1 MEKSL
6 KKRGYCHVFG
16 DHISL
21 DEGIMPFKF
30 AIERVTD
37 PEKLIPHLFKSTD
50 PEFPNKVKP
59 GDFVIGGQ
67 EFACGKPHVQG
78 FIAMAALNLSV
89 ICESMPYKAMRRAVS
104 VGLPLLTG
112 CNPGADFVKNGDELE
127 VDFQTGEA
135 KNLTRG
141 TSTRLPAM
149 SPILRDIFVNGG
161 MNGALA
167 AWLKSHP
174 EQAEGE
180 PVVLVGAKGVAAV
193 QVKVVGGKQS

>member
-16 DHISL
+16 DRFSL

-37 PEKLIPHLFKSTD
+37 PKKLIPHLFKSTD
-50 PEFPNKVKP
+50 PDFPGKVKP

-67 EFACGKPHVQG
+67 DFACGKPHVQG
-78 FIAMAALNLSV
+78 FIAMAALNLGV
-89 ICESMPYKAMRRAVS
+89 ICQSMPYKAMRRAVS

-112 CNPGADFVKNGDELE
+112 CNPGADFLQNGDEIE
-127 VDFQTGEA
+127 VDFATGEA
-135 KNLTRG
+135 RNLTRG
-141 TSTRLPAM
+141 TSTRLPSM
-149 SPILRDIFVNGG
+149 SPILRDIVVNGG

-167 AWLKSHP
+167 AWLKDHP
-174 EQAEGE
+174 EQAAVE
-180 PVVLVGAKGVAAV
+180 PVALSDSSGAVPVSFVPARK
-193 QVKVVGGKQS
+193 S

>member
-1 MEKSL
+1 MDNSL
-6 KKRGYCHVFG
+6 KKRGFCHIFG
-16 DHISL
+16 DRISL

-50 PEFPNKVKP
+50 PDFPAKVKP
-59 GDFVIGGQ
+59 GDFVIGGS

-78 FIAMAALNLSV
+78 FIAMAALNMSV

-112 CNPGADFVKNGDELE
+112 CRPDAGFLHNGDELE
-127 VDFQTGEA
+127 VDFATGEA
-135 KNLTRG
+135 TNITRG
-141 TSTRLPAM
+141 TRARFPAM
-149 SPILRDIFVNGG
+149 SPILMGIVANGG

-167 AWLKSHP
+167 AWLRDHP
-174 EQAEGE
+174 EQAGA
-180 PVVLVGAKGVAAV
+180 PVELVGAAGQGVPV
-193 QVKVVGGKQS
+193 NFVKSKQV